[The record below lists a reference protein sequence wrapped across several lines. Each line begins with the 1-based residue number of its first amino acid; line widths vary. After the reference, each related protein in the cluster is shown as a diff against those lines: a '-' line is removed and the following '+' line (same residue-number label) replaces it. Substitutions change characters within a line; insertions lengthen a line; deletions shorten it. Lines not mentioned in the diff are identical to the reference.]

1 MLEIQ
6 NLAYLNLFFLIPV
19 VIFIHVISLKIGK
32 KRALRFANIE
42 AIERVKGFQLFS
54 KNLTSL
60 YIFIFALI
68 LFILA
73 AAGTRYSFERQASSF
88 SFVIAID
95 NSLSM
100 SAKDIAPNRLQ
111 AAKDSAKAFIDA
123 MPLGTELGIV
133 SFSGVAKIEQE
144 LTQNKQAL
152 RNSIGLIELGEA
164 GGTNILDAVEK
175 SKQVFKKREPRAVIL
190 LSDGQINVDSV
201 IEIIEYAE
209 QYNILISSVGI
220 GTKEGGQAEF
230 FISKLDEDSLKAI
243 TYNTGGNYYA
253 VADIDSLNQAF
264 RDISLN
270 TKKTVYIELRDYLI
284 FAALFLLMVW
294 WFLINTRLRGIP

>member
-1 MLEIQ
+1 MGLEIQ
-6 NLAYLNLFFLIPV
+6 NLAYLNLFFLIPL
-19 VIFIHVISLKIGK
+19 VILIHIISLKIGR

-73 AAGTRYSFERQASSF
+73 AAGTRYSFERDASSF

-95 NSLSM
+95 NSQSM
-100 SAKDIAPNRLQ
+100 TAKDIAPNRLQ
-111 AAKDSAKAFIDA
+111 AAKESAKSFIDS
-123 MPLGTELGIV
+123 MPLGTEFGVV
-133 SFSGVAKIEQE
+133 SFSGNANVEREI
-144 LTQNKQAL
+144 TQDKQAAK
-152 RNSIGLIELGEA
+152 NAIDNIDFGNI

-175 SKQVFKKREPRAVIL
+175 SRLVLKKRQPSAIIL
-190 LSDGQINVDSV
+190 MSDGQINTESV
-201 IEIIEYAE
+201 IDIIEYAK

-243 TYNTGGNYYA
+243 SYNTGGNYYEA
-253 VADIDSLNQAF
+253 KDIDSLNKAF
-264 RDISLN
+264 NEISL
-270 TKKTVYIELRDYLI
+270 TIKTVKIDLKDYLT
-284 FAALFLLMVW
+284 FAALFLLIVW
-294 WFLINTRLRGIP
+294 WFLINTRFRGIP

>member
-19 VIFIHVISLKIGK
+19 VILIHVISLKIGR

-73 AAGTRYSFERQASSF
+73 AAGTRYSFERQAPSF

-100 SAKDIAPNRLQ
+100 SARDILPSRLR
-111 AAKDSAKAFIDA
+111 AAKDSAKLFIDA
-123 MPLGTELGIV
+123 MPFGTEFGIV
-133 SFSGVAKIEQE
+133 SFSGTAKVEHEI
-144 LTQNKQAL
+144 TQDKQSLKRAVDL
-152 RNSIGLIELGEA
+152 IGSGEV

-175 SKQVFKKREPRAVIL
+175 SRQMFKKNEPRAIIL
-190 LSDGQINVDSV
+190 LSDGQINVESV
-201 IEIIEYAE
+201 IRIIEYAK

-243 TYNTGGNYYA
+243 AYNTGGNYYTA
-253 VADIDSLNQAF
+253 ETIDSLNQAF
-264 RDISLN
+264 NDISLN
-270 TKKTVYIELRDYLI
+270 TRKTVYIELRDYLI
-284 FAALFLLMVW
+284 FAALFLLVVW